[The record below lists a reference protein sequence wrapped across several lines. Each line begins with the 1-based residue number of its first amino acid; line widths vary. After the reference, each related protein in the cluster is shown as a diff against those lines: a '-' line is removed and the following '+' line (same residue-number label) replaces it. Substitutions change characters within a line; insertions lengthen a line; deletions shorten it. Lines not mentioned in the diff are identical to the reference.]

1 MTPEQLT
8 RAAFSMEAA
17 LARLDIEPGITTAA
31 ELAADDAEILPALVD
46 GQPVITPELPTTT
59 AEELYCRLAY
69 GQGHRCKRGS
79 APEGYLEIWPDWS
92 LDPWVNGDKVVVAPV
107 ILYISFAENAK
118 LHAMLDARP
127 PVITPEPNSDMS
139 EGRKIQTQTN
149 HTP

>member
-1 MTPEQLT
+1 MTPEQLN
-8 RAAFSMEAA
+8 RAASSMEAA

-59 AEELYCRLAY
+59 AEELYRRLAY

-92 LDPWVNGDKVVVAPV
+92 PV

-118 LHAMLDARP
+118 IQAMLDARP
-127 PVITPEPNSDMS
+127 PVITPEPNSGMS
-139 EGRKIQTQTN
+139 EGREI
-149 HTP
+149 